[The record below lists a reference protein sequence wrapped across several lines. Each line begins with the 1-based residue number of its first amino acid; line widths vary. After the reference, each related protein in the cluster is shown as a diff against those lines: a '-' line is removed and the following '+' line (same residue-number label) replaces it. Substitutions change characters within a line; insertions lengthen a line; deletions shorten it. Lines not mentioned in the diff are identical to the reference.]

1 MKNYI
6 YIILVILL
14 CACNGENV
22 PDCFQNSGDI
32 VVKEFPVSE
41 FTKITVFE
49 HVEMILKEA
58 AEHKVT
64 VSTGEFLMDEIEV
77 IVEHNNLNLIH

>member
-58 AEHKVT
+58 A
-64 VSTGEFLMDEIEV
+64 
-77 IVEHNNLNLIH
+77 NNLYKMMRKIKLHLKLKL